1 MVNANP
7 VDYQG
12 ANTATFPQSQV
23 LLGCQHARAEIQWS
37 FQTAYVI
44 LFLGAFLLSIGSDSA
59 RQDAVGFDWNP
70 GCVLKC

>member
-7 VDYQG
+7 VDPQG